1 MKNEVEKR
9 KEKIKQMKREY
20 SYTKRRERNEK
31 KKIVKVGRQEGKKG
45 AKVSLGQR
53 TSWSEKVEGAGLLN
67 H

>member
-1 MKNEVEKR
+1 MKWKKGKKKSNK
-9 KEKIKQMKREY
+9 Y

-31 KKIVKVGRQEGKKG
+31 KKQEGKKG